1 MRVAVI
7 VPDASFPLTS
17 SASHSLEIAASLK
30 KLGCNVSAYSCLI
43 ERPYIFKNVVVKPLT
58 FKVTNRYSSIFSV
71 QEVARL
77 IQSIFM
83 LNTRNFD
90 VVYER
95 RRRGLCFSFLRHI
108 PLVYEVNNLTVEDA
122 KACKLKSASIFALKL
137 IDYLNLL
144 RSQAIST
151 PSTHLKKIIENYHR
165 PLYYIPN
172 GVDPD
177 KFTPI
182 SQDLKEQTRGSL
194 GIPNDAPTIF
204 YYGDMDSYRR
214 VDILV
219 EAFSLLKQKIKNC
232 YLILI
237 GDGPLR
243 SQVVSMIDRFRLEE
257 SVRLMGRVPH
267 QDIPKFLSS
276 FDVLVAPYNPAVSD
290 HVTPLKVL
298 EAMACEKPVV
308 TTAAG
313 DIPLIIRDG
322 ENGVIAEFSA
332 SALCDAMF
340 NLISSPTKMQWI
352 GINARRTVIE
362 KYTWDQISEKIVN
375 IFEQV
380 IQK

>member
-7 VPDASFPLTS
+7 VPDANFPLTS

-30 KLGCNVSAYSCLI
+30 KLGCTVSAYSCLI
-43 ERPYIFKNVVVKPLT
+43 DRPYTFKNVVVKPLT
-58 FKVTNRYSSIFSV
+58 FKVTNRYSSIFSI

-77 IQSIFM
+77 IQSIFI
-83 LNTRNFD
+83 LNTKNFD

-95 RRRGLCFSFLRHI
+95 RRRGLCFSFLRKI
-108 PLVYEVNNLTVEDA
+108 PIVYEVNNLTVEDA
-122 KACKLKSASIFALKL
+122 KAYKLKAVSIFALKW
-137 IDYLNLL
+137 IDYLNLM
-144 RSQAIST
+144 RSQAIIT
-151 PSTHLKKIIENYHR
+151 PSTHLKKIIENYQR

-182 SQDLKEQTRGSL
+182 SQELKKQTRAIL

-214 VDILV
+214 VDVLV
-219 EAFSLLKQKIKNC
+219 EAFSLLKQKIENC
-232 YLILI
+232 YLVLI

-243 SQVVSMIDRFRLEE
+243 SQVVSMITRFRLEK
-257 SVRLMGRVPH
+257 SVRLMGRLPH
-267 QDIPKFLSS
+267 QDIPKFASS
-276 FDVLVAPYNPAVSD
+276 FDVLVAPYDPAVSD

-313 DIPLIIRDG
+313 DIPLIIKHG
-322 ENGVIAEFSA
+322 QNGIIAEFSA
-332 SALCDAMF
+332 SALCEAMF
-340 NLISSPTKMQWI
+340 DLISSPTKMRRI
-352 GINARRTVIE
+352 GISARKAVLE
-362 KYTWDQISEKIVN
+362 KYVWDKISEELLKILEFVGRR
-375 IFEQV
+375 
-380 IQK
+380 